1 MYAEANLETEKAK
14 ARARAILVVV
24 KVRDLEKVERD
35 LEIRDLEKVRD
46 LERDLEMVTV
56 LGLSVTTAVRKDI
69 MQMFAGIH
77 STV

>member
-1 MYAEANLETEKAK
+1 VE
-14 ARARAILVVV
+14 
-24 KVRDLEKVERD
+24 RDLEIRD

-77 STV
+77 RMEEVVIPMSILL